1 MCVDPVEQ
9 RAKSNERLD
18 MKRDE
23 STVGTNNEPL
33 DRADLLRQARGVFG
47 ADSTLQLYGSGGRI
61 VAEDGRRL
69 PFGSMAELKDL
80 IDKERTEPHREPL
93 ADTPCWYAP
102 SFPR

>member
-1 MCVDPVEQ
+1 
-9 RAKSNERLD
+9 
-18 MKRDE
+18 MKQDE
-23 STVGTNNEPL
+23 STTGKCKEPL

-47 ADSTLQLYGSGGRI
+47 ADSTMQLYGAGGRI

-69 PFGSMAELKDL
+69 AFGSLEELKEL
-80 IDKERTEPHREPL
+80 IDKERTEPQREPL